1 MVRAAPIR
9 LGFDSG
15 VGVGVEARPVKGG
28 RRGREEDEVTLGCE
42 ERNMREGNKFHE
54 ESVCVR
60 EREREGAEAERRVRY
75 ACLLVCVKQFTRHK
89 CWFALT

>member
-1 MVRAAPIR
+1 M
-9 LGFDSG
+9 
-15 VGVGVEARPVKGG
+15 KGG

-60 EREREGAEAERRVRY
+60 EGERERERERERESAEAERRVRY